1 MIEDKVLEYIKQNNK
16 VYTKTM
22 YVALDVKRSYGM
34 SLNKFR
40 LFLQELDKQEKIKEV
55 FTDKYS
61 YWSINHAK

>member
-1 MIEDKVLEYIKQNNK
+1 MLEDKVLDYIKQNNK
-16 VYTKTM
+16 AYTKTI
-22 YVALDVKRSYGM
+22 YVTFAVKKYYGM

>member
-1 MIEDKVLEYIKQNNK
+1 MLEDKVLECVKQNNK
-16 VYTKTM
+16 AYTKTM
-22 YVALDVKRSYGM
+22 YVTLDVKKSYGM

-40 LFLQELDKQEKIKEV
+40 LLLQELDKQEKIKEV